1 MGYERALACGVHAAL
16 ALLLPVPV
24 PAMTRAPKTEAEKAV
39 DRLRRQAVKKRGE
52 RWEDMLAEGFKA
64 LAAPHSIIKFEAP
77 TKVVGPPNARVVVH
91 TNSGPC
97 DFEGGYRGVVCAIE
111 AKDTAADFFELFQ
124 IKDHQR
130 ERLEL
135 THRQGGIALVAV
147 RMGDESACRA
157 WAVPWST
164 LSAMIAVGK
173 GSFTEAEF
181 ESGEFDAYKIRCGAV
196 CGKMAAMLDPV
207 MSESFWHLP
216 SAVREMAGRG

>member
-1 MGYERALACGVHAAL
+1 
-16 ALLLPVPV
+16 
-24 PAMTRAPKTEAEKAV
+24 MTTRTPKRVKSEAEKAS
-39 DRLRRQAVKKRGE
+39 DRLRRQQVKKRGE

-97 DFEGGYRGVVCAIE
+97 DFEGGYRGIVTAVE
-111 AKDTAADFFELFQ
+111 AKDTAADFFEMFQ
-124 IKDHQR
+124 LKDHQR

-135 THRQGGIALVAV
+135 TARQGGIALVAV

-173 GSFTEAEF
+173 GSFTEDELGA
-181 ESGEFDAYKIRCGAV
+181 GEFDAYKISCGAV
-196 CGKMAAMLDPV
+196 CGKMAALLDPV
-207 MSESFWHLP
+207 MEEALFSL
-216 SAVREMAGRG
+216 RRAGQ

>member
-1 MGYERALACGVHAAL
+1 
-16 ALLLPVPV
+16 
-24 PAMTRAPKTEAEKAV
+24 MTTRKPRRPKSEAEKSS
-39 DRLRRQAVKKRGE
+39 DRLRRQQVKKRGE

-97 DFEGGYRGVVCAIE
+97 DFDGGYRGIVTAVE
-111 AKDTAADFFELFQ
+111 AKDTAADFFETFQ
-124 IKDHQR
+124 LKDHQR

-135 THRQGGIALVAV
+135 TARQGGIALVAL

-164 LSAMIAVGK
+164 LSAMIAAGK
-173 GSFTEAEF
+173 GSFTEDELEA
-181 ESGEFDAYKIRCGAV
+181 GEFDAYKIRCGAV
-196 CGKMAAMLDPV
+196 CGKMVALLDPV
-207 MSESFWHLP
+207 MEEAFFHVQGDRRL
-216 SAVREMAGRG
+216 GR